1 MEVCFFSYSQCIRNV
16 QDKYEQCFVSCL
28 RQLNLMQCMCSG
40 WVYLCSRLWNVNL
53 NQITEYLDSLSAV
66 AYSPPSATFSFDS
79 FDVGEFRIA
88 YICSRGIVR
97 GCGRPRGYGGS
108 HAWGPGHGESR
119 YCTVD
124 EYQEVSGKLVLLYL
138 SQSERS
144 DSSK

>member
-1 MEVCFFSYSQCIRNV
+1 MLLPTLHLLLHFPLTVLTLESSTLLIFA
-16 QDKYEQCFVSCL
+16 
-28 RQLNLMQCMCSG
+28 G
-40 WVYLCSRLWNVNL
+40 
-53 NQITEYLDSLSAV
+53 
-66 AYSPPSATFSFDS
+66 
-79 FDVGEFRIA
+79 
-88 YICSRGIVR
+88 RGIVR